1 MYRRAK
7 QNSSG
12 FCLTRESEGIKESD
26 LGARAPRRFFM
37 VKISFGADDFD
48 FFRVETVLGAKR
60 PTLIQQKAR
69 SAPFCRGRKPR
80 KDTS

>member
-1 MYRRAK
+1 
-7 QNSSG
+7 
-12 FCLTRESEGIKESD
+12 
-26 LGARAPRRFFM
+26 M